1 MITLIF
7 YPEDKPYINKKKL
20 MEELTK
26 LKIENTEAII
36 NNRAVIAITIDEN
49 QWTKL
54 SDDAKEMITFI
65 FEFNWDF
72 SD

>member
-1 MITLIF
+1 MF
-7 YPEDKPYINKKKL
+7 YPEDKPYINKIKL
-20 MEELTK
+20 KEELTK
-26 LKIENTEAII
+26 LKIEWTEATI
-36 NNRAVIAITIDEN
+36 NRNDCIAITIDWD

>member
-36 NNRAVIAITIDEN
+36 NNRAVIAITIDES
-49 QWTKL
+49 QWERL
-54 SDDAKEMITFI
+54 SEDTKEMIIFI

>member
-1 MITLIF
+1 MITLMF
-7 YPEDKPYINKKKL
+7 YPKDKPYINKIKL
-20 MEELTK
+20 KEELTK
-26 LKIENTEAII
+26 LKIVRTEATI
-36 NNRAVIAITIDEN
+36 NRNDCIAITIDEK
-49 QWTKL
+49 QWDNL

>member
-26 LKIENTEAII
+26 LKIENTEAIMH
-36 NNRAVIAITIDEN
+36 NRDIIAITFTE
-49 QWTKL
+49 QQFSKL
-54 SDDAKEMITFI
+54 SDDAKDMITFI
-65 FEFNWDF
+65 FEFNYDF